1 MYFAY
6 MDISEQDQW
15 LLNSNATQKNYTMS
29 RDNESDFYFLKCFDK
44 TNVIR
49 SSPLPWKL
57 PLTNHN

>member
-6 MDISEQDQW
+6 IVISEQDYW

-29 RDNESDFYFLKCFDK
+29 RDNESDFYLLKCFDK

-57 PLTNHN
+57 P